1 MLIEDGSFEIASGGG
16 SANGSSHSSNEWGNF
31 RGGGNPPGG
40 AMDDGRKDFESEKPE
55 DPMGVDRDDAM
66 TDVPDGRPDEWEE
79 IDGNGQQ
86 GPMGGGGKGFAGG
99 KPGGFMGGDRDGEA
113 DEHADYKPYGPMG
126 EMSEETSD
134 STLEGTSMKGI
145 KATTNLTIQGG
156 IFTINSADDAF
167 HSNSSVTIQGGTFE
181 IATGDDAFHADE
193 TLTITDGAIN
203 ITESY
208 EGLEGLHVEIS
219 GGDISLVTKDDG
231 LNAAGGKDASG
242 VGGRDGMFHFGMSS
256 ASSDGSIKISGG
268 TLKITASGDGLD
280 SNGSLDISG
289 GYIEVCGPNQG
300 DTTTLDYDTSGTIS
314 GGTFIG
320 TGASSM
326 AQSFSDSEQG
336 VIALRVSNQTAGT
349 VIEVTDGGGNVL
361 ITHTPELAYFVII
374 YSSPEL
380 VKGETYTISVG
391 SSSEEYT
398 AK

>member
-1 MLIEDGSFEIASGGG
+1 
-16 SANGSSHSSNEWGNF
+16 
-31 RGGGNPPGG
+31 
-40 AMDDGRKDFESEKPE
+40 
-55 DPMGVDRDDAM
+55 
-66 TDVPDGRPDEWEE
+66 
-79 IDGNGQQ
+79 
-86 GPMGGGGKGFAGG
+86 
-99 KPGGFMGGDRDGEA
+99 
-113 DEHADYKPYGPMG
+113 
-126 EMSEETSD
+126 MSEETSY

-268 TLKITASGDGLD
+268 TVKITASGDGLD

-300 DTTTLDYDTSGTIS
+300 DTATLDYDTSGTIS

-361 ITHTPELAYFVII
+361 ITHTPELAYSVII